1 MADCYPPRAQSK
13 RSNKSRLES
22 KEPAPSDAD
31 DTKNPP
37 STTDSLIAGMANLWG
52 TDSLTDTSLKLADNG
67 IIPVHKVI
75 LENEEEILSLKED
88 NPHAMIAM
96 MKFFYQK
103 EYFPPRDDSL
113 TPLRFLATVY
123 QVADKYLVPQL
134 KEHSIEKFRYVL
146 KKDWNFN
153 DPDNFDDFLSAT
165 ALIYESTPQSDRGL
179 RDLVVDKALECLSNF
194 GERKGFQEL
203 LHNTMCNLSA
213 EELNATYSSLSSSSP
228 SASSYTFNPTKSGSQ
243 TTSSPSTTSA
253 TTTTENP
260 ASTSSG
266 QSRET
271 IVVGSGSHSPSTS
284 LPGGAIGGIVAG
296 VIVALIIAL
305 GALYFFLKRNR
316 SQPNPAVGAYPPGPT
331 YTAPP
336 PDRILAAEGKSASSE
351 IAPSKPIYKT
361 GYTKH
366 AYEADTR
373 QTYEADGNV
382 VTQVHEA
389 GGLNRHELA
398 GR

>member
-1 MADCYPPRAQSK
+1 
-13 RSNKSRLES
+13 
-22 KEPAPSDAD
+22 
-31 DTKNPP
+31 
-37 STTDSLIAGMANLWG
+37 
-52 TDSLTDTSLKLADNG
+52 
-67 IIPVHKVI
+67 
-75 LENEEEILSLKED
+75 
-88 NPHAMIAM
+88 
-96 MKFFYQK
+96 
-103 EYFPPRDDSL
+103 
-113 TPLRFLATVY
+113 
-123 QVADKYLVPQL
+123 
-134 KEHSIEKFRYVL
+134 
-146 KKDWNFN
+146 
-153 DPDNFDDFLSAT
+153 
-165 ALIYESTPQSDRGL
+165 
-179 RDLVVDKALECLSNF
+179 
-194 GERKGFQEL
+194 
-203 LHNTMCNLSA
+203 
-213 EELNATYSSLSSSSP
+213 
-228 SASSYTFNPTKSGSQ
+228 
-243 TTSSPSTTSA
+243 
-253 TTTTENP
+253 
-260 ASTSSG
+260 
-266 QSRET
+266 
-271 IVVGSGSHSPSTS
+271 

>member
-1 MADCYPPRAQSK
+1 MHLPRIWLIFNVQHTTVGGSVRPQTPAHTMPLPGGSIVANRRRVDAGLSRQIVPMMAALSAVRIMAW
-13 RSNKSRLES
+13 LGV
-22 KEPAPSDAD
+22 ALMTGWLPSLFSCL
-31 DTKNPP
+31 TPKLPP
-37 STTDSLIAGMANLWG
+37 SRWT
-52 TDSLTDTSLKLADNG
+52 
-67 IIPVHKVI
+67 
-75 LENEEEILSLKED
+75 
-88 NPHAMIAM
+88 
-96 MKFFYQK
+96 
-103 EYFPPRDDSL
+103 
-113 TPLRFLATVY
+113 
-123 QVADKYLVPQL
+123 
-134 KEHSIEKFRYVL
+134 
-146 KKDWNFN
+146 
-153 DPDNFDDFLSAT
+153 
-165 ALIYESTPQSDRGL
+165 DRGFWYANRENCITDAGRYNL
-179 RDLVVDKALECLSNF
+179 CFSKASDVLS
-194 GERKGFQEL
+194 
-203 LHNTMCNLSA
+203 NLSA

-398 GR
+398 GRWNYSHFSMWQTINPVVG